1 MQSLKMKIDG
11 FDVLNGTILIKFA
24 GDTAEKPIDEYPSH
38 KFNVVEDNENVTL
51 NAVLKALAQTGWNIA
66 FQQEVAEQT
75 AKNNEKVAIYQA
87 LIGSSYEYSG
97 EELFAPEACVAEDNQ
112 PSTQGLMVI

>member
-1 MQSLKMKIDG
+1 MQSLQMKIAG

-24 GDTAEKPIDEYPSH
+24 ADTAEKLIDDYPSH
-38 KFNVVEDNENVTL
+38 QFNVVEENENVKL
-51 NAVLKALAQTGWNIA
+51 EEVLKALAQTGWNIA

-75 AKNNEKVAIYQA
+75 AKDNEKIALYQS
-87 LIGSSYEYSG
+87 LIGSFYVYTG
-97 EELFAPEACVAEDNQ
+97 EELFAPPKSCPSENQ